1 MTLHGLV
8 RTAVF
13 QDKAYAARYLERV
26 KRFAAADTDPDG
38 EAELTREAARHV
50 ALWMAYQDTI
60 QVAQQKLR
68 QGRMAR
74 IRDEAK
80 IRDEQLFEVREYL
93 HPQIDE
99 IIDTLPTW
107 LGHPLSRS
115 QAFRKLVHVTT
126 HKGMVLN
133 TSSVTGQTLLT
144 ILARTRPLRPRS
156 VRFVREQEE
165 IDRWM
170 NRALVVAPTD
180 QALAIEIVKL
190 QHVLKGYG
198 STYEHGGESFALL
211 MAAADT
217 LEGTPDAGPR
227 LAELHDAALA
237 DESGDK
243 LQEELADLEAES
255 ILNSATA
262 GASPR

>member
-1 MTLHGLV
+1 M
-8 RTAVF
+8 
-13 QDKAYAARYLERV
+13 
-26 KRFAAADTDPDG
+26 
-38 EAELTREAARHV
+38 
-50 ALWMAYQDTI
+50 
-60 QVAQQKLR
+60 
-68 QGRMAR
+68 
-74 IRDEAK
+74 
-80 IRDEQLFEVREYL
+80 
-93 HPQIDE
+93 
-99 IIDTLPTW
+99 
-107 LGHPLSRS
+107 
-115 QAFRKLVHVTT
+115 
-126 HKGMVLN
+126 
-133 TSSVTGQTLLT
+133 
-144 ILARTRPLRPRS
+144 RPRS
-156 VRFVREQEE
+156 VRFVREQDE

-211 MAAADT
+211 MKAADT

-243 LQEELADLEAES
+243 LQEELADVEAAA

-262 GASPR
+262 GA

>member
-13 QDKAYAARYLERV
+13 QDKAYAERYLERV
-26 KRFAAADTDPDG
+26 KRFAAADTDKDG

-68 QGRMAR
+68 QGRMGR
-74 IRDEAK
+74 IRGEAK

-93 HPQIDE
+93 HPQVDE

-115 QAFRKLVHVTT
+115 EVFRKIVHATT

-133 TSSVTGQTLLT
+133 TSSVYGQTLLT
-144 ILARTRPLRPRS
+144 ILARTRPMRPRS
-156 VRFVREQEE
+156 VRFVREQDE

-198 STYEHGGESFALL
+198 STYEHGGESFAFL

-217 LEGTPDAGPR
+217 LEGTADAGPR
-227 LAELHDAALA
+227 LAELHEAALA

-243 LQEELADLEAES
+243 LQEELADVEAAA

-262 GASPR
+262 GA